1 MKRTARITLITIVIG
16 VLLTTLFKLV
26 YREVSAAE
34 VMAVIVLVSFLL
46 ATLVDLLWSSRSH

>member
-16 VLLTTLFKLV
+16 VFLTSLFKFA
-26 YREVSAAE
+26 YREVSAGE

-46 ATLVDLLWSSRSH
+46 ATLVDLLWSRRSH

>member
-16 VLLTTLFKLV
+16 VFLTSLFKFA
-26 YREVSAAE
+26 YHEVSAGE

-46 ATLVDLLWSSRSH
+46 ATLVDLLWSRRSH